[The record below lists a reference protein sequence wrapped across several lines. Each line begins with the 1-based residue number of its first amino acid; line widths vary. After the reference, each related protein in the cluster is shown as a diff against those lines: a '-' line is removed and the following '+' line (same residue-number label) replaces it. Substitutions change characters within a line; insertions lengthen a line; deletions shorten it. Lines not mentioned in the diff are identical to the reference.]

1 MTAARGLRAALWGFP
16 LLWGEAL
23 FLCVYKAFTPLLRL
37 WQKGRKCACVL
48 NISCIRFSLCRAEP

>member
-1 MTAARGLRAALWGFP
+1 MGLSSVM
-16 LLWGEAL
+16 GEAL

-48 NISCIRFSLCRAEP
+48 NISCILYICMRNAVT